1 VDRVVKEGG
10 FGQAVT
16 LVYAGFAALW
26 RHQRRKFFSLQ
37 VFVDEVR
44 RRPLNIR
51 PVRHRRLL
59 LREQPIFAVLTLR
72 ERMMMDREQEEQVNL
87 AAEKFA
93 EAIRESYQAL
103 ADRSVSAQ
111 ELNAQLT
118 QDFFNGV
125 INNLRSQA
133 GSNQALAENLIEQ
146 QHKQQEA
153 SQALTQETLKAYM
166 DVLNSMFSF
175 AQGSTQAAQGDH
187 ESRRPRDFEGRF
199 VRGEEEWHES
209 EHPRDT
215 GGGSPD
221 NGVLLQ
227 PQRDLSSSAQKQ
239 EDG

>member
-1 VDRVVKEGG
+1 
-10 FGQAVT
+10 
-16 LVYAGFAALW
+16 
-26 RHQRRKFFSLQ
+26 
-37 VFVDEVR
+37 
-44 RRPLNIR
+44 
-51 PVRHRRLL
+51 
-59 LREQPIFAVLTLR
+59 
-72 ERMMMDREQEEQVNL
+72 MMMDREQEEQVNL

-103 ADRSVSAQ
+103 ADHSVSAQ

-133 GSNQALAENLIEQ
+133 GSNRALAENLIEQ

-215 GGGSPD
+215 GG
-221 NGVLLQ
+221 
-227 PQRDLSSSAQKQ
+227 RFT
-239 EDG
+239 